1 MTQERE
7 ADPEFLGDR
16 SAAAFAALDEFAY
29 EPQAHGIREGGENPG
44 LLIRFEKLQ
53 HVPSIW
59 MRQPSLK

>member
-7 ADPEFLGDR
+7 ADPEFLRDR

-29 EPQAHGIREGGENPG
+29 EPQAHGIGKGGENPR

-53 HVPSIW
+53 HVPSICT
-59 MRQPSLK
+59 RPLSLK